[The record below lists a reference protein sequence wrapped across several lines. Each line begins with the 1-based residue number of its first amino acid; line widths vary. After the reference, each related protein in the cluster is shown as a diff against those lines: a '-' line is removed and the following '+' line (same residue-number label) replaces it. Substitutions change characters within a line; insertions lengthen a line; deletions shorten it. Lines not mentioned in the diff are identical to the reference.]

1 MSMNTTGAPLPQGK
15 PLGSQRSMYTPV
27 FYNASQQ
34 PFSKPSAKG
43 KERERER
50 VKNITVPNLSSANL
64 KRLEALSKR
73 HIALEHVEEVP
84 ASRSNSVDDDRGQGS
99 SKAVEETPDDDTFQQ
114 DLAVGLERKV
124 ASNPRIRRL
133 RKKLADALKEAHH
146 DPTHGKW
153 EVVTHLV
160 RLGVTMGGTR
170 WVGARA
176 DRKPMDI
183 GAEGIGWCNA
193 KTEKEWFEW
202 EKKFLH
208 EQGLK
213 KRVAE
218 WTKSVVPAAPDVD
231 DTGSSATAVEE
242 VNEPAKTK
250 VVDPLQPKGS
260 QLSFSTAKRTGTAA
274 ALRTGGKPPGKHI
287 ADLSDMSMPPPS
299 FPESQIIA
307 STPKP
312 TSQSQS
318 AQAEHQQSNIFS
330 ARPLAIPSSPPIRR
344 TYGRGSRSPMLSS
357 PAAPRLPDPP
367 LSPTR
372 SVTKA
377 PSMPV
382 LQSPKSP
389 AALRSA
395 SSVASPSFMNGARSR
410 VLVPIS
416 PSRTRPKPASPR
428 NPLKRK
434 LSFSGQ
440 DEVAKKT
447 RVDADDAAAADEVA
461 TPKKA
466 TALPTLTELL
476 SSAKKARTPTRKKLR
491 RSILPEPLSLS
502 EATATTQDPQSIP
515 GLTVAGP
522 SHRPPSPQAQEI
534 PRDPSFDSLEQ
545 SVSRQV
551 DLNALPPGDY
561 SIGMGQFD
569 GLEMNPYA
577 AGSVYDDLDLAS
589 PAKSLSSLAGSDS
602 ESEEDELHDDSEFNL
617 EFDPQFASTQKDDQ
631 ERLRAAATGER
642 VKPGFF
648 SSSNPFLAPL
658 SQQDLASPRAS
669 LAGSGRAFSSS
680 QPSAVYGKYN
690 SQFDV
695 RARVEEVDR
704 LLGKDLDLDV
714 DYREVGRAT
723 EVDVDED
730 EDEGSEGD
738 SPLRRKA
745 KDDDIFSGWLKDV
758 VSDEDEG

>member
-1 MSMNTTGAPLPQGK
+1 MSTGAPLPQGK

-99 SKAVEETPDDDTFQQ
+99 SKAVEETPDDDMFQH

-231 DTGSSATAVEE
+231 DTGSSATVVEE
-242 VNEPAKTK
+242 VAIVNAPK
-250 VVDPLQPKGS
+250 VIDPLQPKSS

-274 ALRTGGKPPGKHI
+274 ALRAGGKPPGKHI

-312 TSQSQS
+312 PSHSQS
-318 AQAEHQQSNIFS
+318 AQAEHQQSNVFS
-330 ARPLAIPSSPPIRR
+330 GRPLAIPSSPPIRR

-357 PAAPRLPDPP
+357 PTAPRLPDPP

-382 LQSPKSP
+382 LPSPKSP
-389 AALRSA
+389 AALRNA

-416 PSRTRPKPASPR
+416 PSRARPKPASPR

-440 DEVAKKT
+440 DEAAKKT

-476 SSAKKARTPTRKKLR
+476 SSAKKTRTPKRKKLR
-491 RSILPEPLSLS
+491 RSILPEALSLS
-502 EATATTQDPQSIP
+502 EATTQDPQSIP

-522 SHRPPSPQAQEI
+522 SSPQAQEI

-714 DYREVGRAT
+714 DYREVERAK

-730 EDEGSEGD
+730 EDEDEGSDGD

-758 VSDEDEG
+758 VSDEDEN